1 MIEHIGFQTR
11 ARTIDHL
18 GREQIADAP
27 TAISELWKNA
37 YDAYARNAE
46 LHIYDGD
53 PCVAAIVDD
62 GHGMNREEFVNKW
75 LVVGTDSKMNG
86 TPTPEED
93 RDGLPVRSRQGQ
105 KGIGRL
111 SAACLGPLMLIVS
124 KRRYDRFVASLIDW
138 RLFENPF
145 LMLSDIIIPVVEFD
159 EKDELIPLLE
169 PMFDSMMCNVW
180 GGGPAQDKERDSR
193 IKAAWDEFSKLEAGK
208 GKSTQESIASTL
220 VKFAFKEIH
229 FAEWPVWTGQSDRGT
244 IMAIS
249 NIRFDL
255 EAQLLRYEKDE
266 SSDILQ
272 ARVQFNQSL
281 WDFVDPFCETN
292 VPQSGLDKKNDS
304 FRTNIRVWDHKLP
317 KDRFHIDEEFDL
329 EWLHRLEHV
338 VEGTIDNNGTFRG
351 KIKAFGKWVENDY
364 RIETPFKKPPR
375 PDGSPGSFTIRIGSA
390 ELAKGLSNHTDEEF
404 SRIQELA
411 AIKSGFRIY
420 RNNLR
425 VLPYG
430 REGSDFFRIELRR
443 SKNFGRAFWSI
454 RQMFGG
460 VSISAEE
467 NQNLRD
473 KAGREGFIDN
483 QASKRFRDIIIN
495 ILEITA
501 RKFFGTESSLRE
513 VELAPRIE
521 AAKQRKLEEDRKKIK
536 LRNRRLFRTSLES
549 RLPQLDALAQRTS
562 IILNSARNGELG
574 SEQQS
579 TQALSEVEECRRE
592 LQTLALTDPPKNLGS
607 LEDDY
612 KIFRAR
618 FRELKEN
625 LVLAGGSI
633 ENHLEKI
640 APKSH
645 RDIAFSALQSHAS
658 HLQNRLRSWNQEA
671 KSILESETQRIS
683 NLYEDRKKS
692 YHAKTLP
699 LLDQLESGSL
709 SLSTTLDSLRDERE
723 LQDAENERLFGSYLS
738 AIKLLKD
745 QIDLDAALSNE
756 VAKVDELREEAGRFH
771 ALAQL
776 GVTVEIIGHEF
787 ESVSQ
792 TIHETLERF
801 PNDVKNSKVFQI
813 VKSNHEQLVERL
825 RFLSPLKLSGP
836 RNYESITGKRIFEY
850 LEDFFKAARERN
862 AIRLEATDSFLS
874 FSVSEMPSRILPVFM
889 NLVNNSIYWSSQN
902 NEQKALI
909 RLDLIDGAVL
919 VSDNGP
925 GVDEDDLKH
934 LFQLFFTR
942 KVRGGRGI
950 GLYLCK
956 TNLAQ
961 GGHMIEYA
969 KVRSPEMLPG
979 ANFMIRFR
987 GISND

>member
-1 MIEHIGFQTR
+1 MIERIPFQTR

-62 GHGMNREEFVNKW
+62 GHGMNKEEFVNKW
-75 LVVGTDSKMNG
+75 LVVGTESKTNG
-86 TPTPEED
+86 TATSDED

-124 KRRYDRFVASLIDW
+124 KRRHDRFVASLIDW

-159 EKDELIPLLE
+159 EKNELIPLLE

-180 GGGPAQDKERDSR
+180 GGGPNPDKDRDSR
-193 IKAAWDEFSKLEAGK
+193 VKAAWDAFSNLERQ
-208 GKSTQESIASTL
+208 KSKTTQDAIAETL
-220 VKFAFKEIH
+220 VNSAFKEQH
-229 FAEWPVWTGQSDRGT
+229 FAEWPVWAEKSDRGT
-244 IMAIS
+244 IMAIA

-255 EAQLLRYEKDE
+255 EAQLPRNSFNNNGDY
-266 SSDILQ
+266 LQ
-272 ARVQFNQSL
+272 AKDQFRQSL
-281 WDFVDPFCETN
+281 WDFVDPFHEAPVNPTN
-292 VPQSGLDKKNDS
+292 PDEEVDS
-304 FRTNIRVWDHKLP
+304 FKTNIRVWDEKLS
-317 KDRFHIDEEFDL
+317 KDLFPDDDAFDL

-338 VEGTIDNNGTFRG
+338 VDGIVDSNGTFQG
-351 KIKAFGKWVENDY
+351 KIKAFGKW
-364 RIETPFKKPPR
+364 IEKAYKVDSPFAKPPR
-375 PDGSPGSFTIRIGSA
+375 SDGAPGPFLIRIGTFEQQSRLSSHTA
-390 ELAKGLSNHTDEEF
+390 EELSKLD
-404 SRIQELA
+404 
-411 AIKSGFRIY
+411 AISKSKAGFRVY
-420 RNNLR
+420 RNGLR

-430 REGSDFFRIELRR
+430 REGSDFFRVEMRR
-443 SKNFGRAFWSI
+443 TYNAGREFWSI
-454 RQMFGG
+454 RKMFGG
-460 VSISAEE
+460 IAISIE
-467 NQNLRD
+467 NNHNLRD

-483 QASKRFRDIIIN
+483 QATKRFRDIVEN
-495 ILEITA
+495 ILQDTA
-501 RKFFGTESSLRE
+501 RKFFGSDSLLRE
-513 VELAPRIE
+513 IEITPRIE
-521 AAKQRKLEEDRKKIK
+521 AAKQSKLEEDRKKIK
-536 LRNRRLFRTSLES
+536 LRNRKQFRINLES
-549 RLPQLDALAQRTS
+549 RLPQLDPLMQRTNR
-562 IILNSARNGELG
+562 ILDAVRNGILE
-574 SEQQS
+574 SAQQS
-579 TQALSEVEECRRE
+579 TQTLTEVEECRRE
-592 LQTLALTDPPKNLGS
+592 LQALSLTDPPNNLGS

-625 LVLAGGSI
+625 LVLASSSI
-633 ENHLEKI
+633 EAHLEKI

-683 NLYEDRKKS
+683 NLYEERKKS

-709 SLSTTLDSLRDERE
+709 PLSTALDSLRDERE

-801 PNDVKNSKVFQI
+801 PNDVKSSKVFQI

-889 NLVNNSIYWSSQN
+889 NLVNNSIYWASQN
-902 NEQKALI
+902 NERNALI

-961 GGHMIEYA
+961 GGHLIEYA

-979 ANFMIRFR
+979 ANFVIRFK
-987 GISND
+987 GSPNV

>member
-1 MIEHIGFQTR
+1 MIERIAFQTR

-53 PCVAAIVDD
+53 PCVCAIVDD
-62 GHGMNREEFVNKW
+62 GHGMNKDEFIGKW
-75 LVVGTDSKMNG
+75 LVVGTDSKTNG
-86 TPTPEED
+86 HKTPDED

-124 KRRYDRFVASLIDW
+124 KRRNDQFVAALIDW

-159 EKDELIPLLE
+159 EKEELIPLLE
-169 PMFDSMMCNVW
+169 PMFDSMMSNVW
-180 GGGPAQDKERDSR
+180 GGGPDLDKDRDSR
-193 IKAAWDEFSKLEAGK
+193 IKSAWDAFSNLERQ
-208 GKSTQESIASTL
+208 KSKTTQETIAETL
-220 VKFAFKEIH
+220 VKFAFKEH
-229 FAEWPVWTGQSDRGT
+229 HLSEWPVWTGKSDRGT

-255 EAQLLRYEKDE
+255 EAQLPRHSKDE
-266 SSDILQ
+266 SADFAQ
-272 ARVQFNQSL
+272 ARAQFSQSL
-281 WDFVDPFCETN
+281 WDFVDPF
-292 VPQSGLDKKNDS
+292 GDS
-304 FRTNIRVWDHKLP
+304 ASNRIVSFKTNIRVWENDLSKNLFP
-317 KDRFHIDEEFDL
+317 SDDAFDL
-329 EWLHRLEHV
+329 EWLHSLEHV
-338 VEGTIDNNGTFRG
+338 VDGEVDINGRFQG
-351 KIKAFGKWVENDY
+351 KIKAFGKWINEPYILDS
-364 RIETPFKKPPR
+364 PFAKPPR
-375 PDGSPGSFTIRIGSA
+375 SDGAPGQFLIRIGAFEAQPSLTSHTA
-390 ELAKGLSNHTDEEF
+390 EEL
-404 SRIQELA
+404 SRIEGISENKA
-411 AIKSGFRIY
+411 GFRIY
-420 RNNLR
+420 RNGLR

-430 REGSDFFRIELRR
+430 REGSDFFRVEMRR
-443 SKNFGRAFWSI
+443 TMNAGREFWSI
-454 RQMFGG
+454 RKMFGG
-460 VSISAEE
+460 IAISIE
-467 NQNLRD
+467 NNANLRD

-483 QASKRFRDIIIN
+483 QATKRFRDIVET
-495 ILEITA
+495 ILKQTA
-501 RKFFGTESSLRE
+501 RDFFGSSSEVRE
-513 VELAPRIE
+513 NEIAPRIE
-521 AAKQRKLEEDRKKIK
+521 AAKINRLEEDRKKLK
-536 LRNRRLFRTSLES
+536 QRNRRLFRSNLES
-549 RLPQLDALAQRTS
+549 RLPQLEQLTQRTNRILDS
-562 IILNSARNGELG
+562 IQNGELE
-574 SEQQS
+574 SEALS

-607 LEDDY
+607 LEDNY
-612 KIFRAR
+612 KTFRAR
-618 FRELKEN
+618 FRELKDS
-625 LVLAGGSI
+625 LVLASGSI
-633 ENHLEKI
+633 EAHLEKI

-658 HLQNRLRSWNQEA
+658 HIQSRLRSWNQEV
-671 KSILESETQRIS
+671 KSILESEIQRIS
-683 NLYEDRKKS
+683 NMFEERKKS
-692 YHAKTLP
+692 YHAKSLP
-699 LLDQLESGSL
+699 LLAQLESGSQP
-709 SLSTTLDSLRDERE
+709 LSTTLDSLRDERE

-738 AIKLLKD
+738 AIQLLKD
-745 QIDLDAALSNE
+745 QIDLDAALTNE
-756 VAKVDELREEAGRFH
+756 VDKVDELREEAGRFH

-801 PNDVKNSKVFQI
+801 PNDVKNSRVFQI

-836 RNYESITGKRIFEY
+836 RNYELITGKRIFEY
-850 LEDFFKAARERN
+850 LEDFFMSARERN
-862 AIRLEATDSFLS
+862 VIRLEATNSFLS
-874 FSVSEMPSRILPVFM
+874 FSVSEMPSRVLPVFM
-889 NLVNNSIYWSSQN
+889 NLVNNSIYWVSQN
-902 NEQKALI
+902 SEQQALI

-925 GVDEDDLKH
+925 GVNEDDLKH

-961 GGHMIEYA
+961 GGHMIEYV
-969 KVRSPEMLPG
+969 KDRSPEMLTG

-987 GISND
+987 GLSND